1 MPDPPSRVA
10 SPAAPRSAPT
20 SSLRVVNGQVD
31 GACRY
36 QVREMVWGIHKRFKV
51 HDTATNATI
60 AIRTNRQIADSDLIR
75 LNWADRG
82 CPDSG
87 SNIRPALNDV
97 PSELI
102 PNSATRRQCGRCRQ
116 FSGPDLTL
124 DPAPIQEWWLCE
136 TCYDRLIGSNR
147 APTGAGSV
155 GAAPRSALSP
165 TASRPPV
172 PTPALTGQSDVG

>member
-1 MPDPPSRVA
+1 MPDRQSRAA

-20 SSLRVVNGQVD
+20 SPVPVVNGQVE

-36 QVREMVWGIHKRFKV
+36 QVREMVWENHKRFMV

-82 CPDSG
+82 RPDCG
-87 SNIRPALNDV
+87 SYIRPALNDA

-102 PNSATRRQCGRCRQ
+102 PDNASRRQCGRCLQ
-116 FSGPDLTL
+116 FFAPDPTL
-124 DPAPIQEWWLCE
+124 DPAPIEEWWLCE
-136 TCYDRLIGSNR
+136 TCHDRLMGNNR
-147 APTGAGSV
+147 APTGAES
-155 GAAPRSALSP
+155 APRSALSP
-165 TASRPPV
+165 TASTPPV
-172 PTPALTGQSDVG
+172 QLLR